1 MQIQAFQP
9 GEIRDNKDNIIRPG
23 AYNKHTPLATA
34 DNMGLVD
41 YMANNFEAL
50 KNALSGAYV
59 YAATKD
65 NFPAAGDS
73 LKLYVDESDG
83 RTYKWDGTQ
92 YTLLTAPINGKS
104 AYELACDEGF
114 TGTVK
119 EWLSSIGAETIDDVS
134 VDEAGYLTLHL
145 HSGGT
150 VTATMKPII
159 ESAEARDAAQAW
171 AVSTQSPDNNADT
184 GSPSS
189 KTQSSRTWALYSKDQ
204 AVAAN
209 TSAAD
214 AKTSE
219 TNAKN
224 SQTAAASSQSAA
236 AASASAANTSASNA
250 KVSETN
256 AANSKASASTSA
268 TNAATHETNA
278 KTALAA
284 CQNIQTQ
291 VNAGL
296 QSLTSAVKYRDS
308 VTSFSNLPTTGQEA
322 GDMYNIAS
330 AGGTDVNG
338 IAIKAGDNVV
348 WNAKKNGWDDV
359 AGTVDLSNYP
369 TNDDMSQAIMS
380 VTADNDTITMIHKDA
395 SKTTVTINNVIHSTQ
410 ASQDD
415 NGQAIDIAAIKQL
428 ISKTVA
434 DAVLDTKKAIFP
446 VGSVYMSFTDSRNP
460 ADILGFGT
468 WVALPAGRALVAQG
482 SATAEDGTTMTFT
495 AGNTYGEFKH
505 QLTLGE
511 LPIVS
516 GQFGSVVP
524 KKNDTYTSGVFT
536 SVHIG
541 FGTNDNEVNFVD
553 NRDVYGVSMQFGEN
567 TPHNNISPSITCYCW
582 RRQA

>member
-9 GEIRDNKDNIIRPG
+9 GEIRDRQNNIIRSG

-59 YAATKD
+59 YVETKD
-65 NFPAAGDS
+65 KFPAAGDG

-83 RTYKWDGTQ
+83 RTYKWDGAQ

-150 VTATMKPII
+150 VTAPMKPII
-159 ESAEARDAAQAW
+159 ESAAARDAAQAW
-171 AVSTQSPDNNADT
+171 AVSTQSPDNIADAS
-184 GSPSS
+184 SPTS
-189 KTQSSRTWALYSKDQ
+189 KTQSSRTWALYSKSQ
-204 AVAAN
+204 ASAAS
-209 TSAAD
+209 TSATN

-236 AASASAANTSASNA
+236 ASSASAASTSASNA

-256 AANSKASASTSA
+256 AANSKAAASTSA

-296 QSLTSAVKYRDS
+296 QTVTSAVKYRS
-308 VTSFSNLPTTGQEA
+308 VIASFSDLPTTGQLH
-322 GDMYNIAS
+322 GDMYNITS
-330 AGGTDVNG
+330 AGGTDING
-338 IAIKAGDNVV
+338 VAIKAGDNVI
-348 WNAKKNGWDDV
+348 WNKDKAGWDDV
-359 AGTVDLSNYP
+359 AGNVDLSDYP
-369 TNDDMSQAIMS
+369 TNNDMAQAVMS

-395 SKTTVTINNVIHSTQ
+395 TTTPVTINNVEHAKK

-428 ISKTVA
+428 ISKTVE

-482 SATAEDGTTMTFT
+482 SATAEDGSTMTFT
-495 AGNTYGEFKH
+495 AGNNYGEFKH

-511 LPIVS
+511 MPSHKHEMPNWMWAVS
-516 GQFGSVVP
+516 NKSNTGDFNIP
-524 KKNDTYTSGVFT
+524 A
-536 SVHIG
+536 
-541 FGTNDNEVNFVD
+541 GTNGNAIAYI
-553 NRDVYGVSMQFGEN
+553 YGAKSQSQYTTN
-567 TPHNNISPSITCYCW
+567 TGAGSKHNNVSPGIAVYAW